1 MVKIIVDES
10 MIHGEVAAGFEQVE
24 AEFKK
29 NFTERGELGAA
40 CAVYHKG
47 KKVVD
52 LWGGYADEK
61 TRSAWE
67 KDTLVLVFSTT
78 KGISAMTMV
87 VAHSQGL
94 FDLDEPVAKYWQEFG
109 QAGKENITVRQ
120 LLAHQA
126 GLSAVDEPMN
136 AQKLADLDFVAAAI
150 AKQKPAWKPGTKHGY
165 HGLSLGWYQNE
176 LIRRVDPQRRS
187 LGKFF
192 QDEIAKPLG
201 IEFHIGLPSNIPDT
215 RLATIKGFHPLQMLL
230 HMDKIPIGMVLSL
243 MIPNSLVKR
252 SLMNPKMRA
261 PADIGNSE
269 YRAVEFPSANGIGQ
283 ARAIARAYGVFA
295 NGGGELNI
303 SPKTM
308 AELTAPATAPTF
320 GLRDEILKAET
331 AYSFGFMKPTSFFL
345 NGTSKNGFGAAGAG
359 GSIGFA
365 DPEAQIG
372 FSYVMNKMGFDM
384 MDDPREKALRDACY
398 KCLKKLQSQSANQG
412 AG

>member
-1 MVKIIVDES
+1 
-10 MIHGEVAAGFEQVE
+10 MIHGEVASGFEEVE
-24 AEFKK
+24 TEFKK

-52 LWGGYADEK
+52 LWGGFADEQ
-61 TRSAWE
+61 TRAAWE

-94 FDLDEPVAKYWQEFG
+94 FELDEPIAKYWQEFG
-109 QAGKENITVRQ
+109 QAGKEEITVRQ

-150 AKQKPAWKPGTKHGY
+150 AKQKPAWEPGTKHGY

-176 LIRRVDPQRRS
+176 LIRRVDPQHRS

-201 IEFHIGLPSNIPDT
+201 IEFYIGLPSDILAE
-215 RLATIKGFHPLQMLL
+215 RIATIKGFHPLQMLL
-230 HMDKIPIGMVLSL
+230 HMDKIPMQMVLSL
-243 MIPNSLVKR
+243 MMPNSLVKR
-252 SLMNPKMRA
+252 SLMNPKMRT
-261 PADIGNSE
+261 PADIGSPE

-283 ARAIARAYGVFA
+283 ARAIAKAYGVFA
-295 NGGGELNI
+295 NGGHELDI
-303 SPKTM
+303 KPQTM
-308 AELTAPATAPTF
+308 AELTAPATAPPL
-320 GLRDEILKAET
+320 GLRDCVLKGET
-331 AYSFGFMKPTSFFL
+331 AYSFGFMKPTTYFL
-345 NGTSKNGFGAAGAG
+345 NGTS
-359 GSIGFA
+359 
-365 DPEAQIG
+365 
-372 FSYVMNKMGFDM
+372 
-384 MDDPREKALRDACY
+384 
-398 KCLKKLQSQSANQG
+398 
-412 AG
+412 

>member
-1 MVKIIVDES
+1 
-10 MIHGEVAAGFEQVE
+10 MIHGKVTPGFEEVE
-24 AEFKK
+24 TEFKR

-40 CAVYHKG
+40 CAIYHKG
-47 KKVVD
+47 QKVVD
-52 LWGGYADEK
+52 LWGGYRDAE
-61 TRSAWE
+61 TRAVWE

-94 FDLDEPVAKYWQEFG
+94 FGLDEPVAKYWQEFA
-109 QAGKENITVRQ
+109 QAGKESITVRQ

-150 AKQKPAWKPGTKHGY
+150 AKQKPAWKPGIKHGY

-201 IEFHIGLPSNIPDT
+201 IEFYIGLPSDVPVT

-230 HMDKIPIGMVLSL
+230 HMGKIPVGMVLSL
-243 MIPNSLVKR
+243 MLPNSLVKR
-252 SLMNPKMRA
+252 SLMNPKMRL
-261 PADIGNSE
+261 PTDIGNPE

-283 ARAIARAYGVFA
+283 ARAIAKAYSVLA
-295 NGGGELNI
+295 NGGHELNI
-303 SPKTM
+303 NPQTM
-308 AELTAPATAPTF
+308 AELTAPAIAPPL
-320 GLRDEILKAET
+320 GLRDEILKGET
-331 AYSFGFMKPTSFFL
+331 AYSFGFMKPGSFFL
-345 NGTSKNGFGAAGAG
+345 NSTSEKGFGAAGAG

-365 DPEAQIG
+365 DPDEKIG
-372 FSYVMNKMGFDM
+372 YSYVMNKMGFDM
-384 MDDPREKALRDACY
+384 FDDPREKALRDTCY
-398 KCLKKLQSQSANQG
+398 RCVKRLRN
-412 AG
+412 

>member
-47 KKVVD
+47 RKVVD
-52 LWGGYADEK
+52 LWGGYADEQ

-94 FDLDEPVAKYWQEFG
+94 LDLDEPVAKYWQEFG
-109 QAGKENITVRQ
+109 QAGKEEITVRQ

-136 AQKLADLDFVAAAI
+136 VQKLADLDFVAAAI

-201 IEFHIGLPSNIPDT
+201 IEFHIGLPSDISAT

-230 HMDKIPIGMVLSL
+230 HLDKIPMGMVLSL
-243 MIPNSLVKR
+243 MIPNSLVKH

-261 PADIGNSE
+261 PADIGNAE

-283 ARAIARAYGVFA
+283 ARAIACAYGVFA
-295 NGGGELNI
+295 NGGNELEI
-303 SPKTM
+303 KPQTM
-308 AELTAPATAPTF
+308 AELAAPATATPW

-331 AYSFGFMKPTSFFL
+331 AYSFGFMKPTSCFL
-345 NGTSKNGFGAAGAG
+345 NGTSKSGFGAAGAG

-365 DPEAQIG
+365 DPEEQIG

-384 MDDPREKALRDACY
+384 FDDPREKALRDACY
-398 KCLKKLQSQSANQG
+398 RCVEKLQS
-412 AG
+412 

>member
-1 MVKIIVDES
+1 MVKTTVDES
-10 MIHGEVAAGFEQVE
+10 MIHGEVEPGFEEVE
-24 AEFKK
+24 TEFKR
-29 NFTERGELGAA
+29 NFSERGELGAA

-47 KKVVD
+47 MKVVD

-61 TRSAWE
+61 TRAVWK

-109 QAGKENITVRQ
+109 QAGKEEITVRQ

-126 GLSAVDEPMN
+126 GLSAVDVPLN
-136 AQKLADLDFVAAAI
+136 AEKLADLDFVAAAI

-201 IEFHIGLPSNIPDT
+201 IEFYIGLPSDIT
-215 RLATIKGFHPLQMLL
+215 AERVATIKGFHPLQMLL
-230 HMDKIPIGMVLSL
+230 HMDKIPMKMVLSL
-243 MIPNSLVKR
+243 MLPKSLVKR
-252 SLMNPKMRA
+252 SLMNPKMKT
-261 PADIGNSE
+261 PADIGNAE

-283 ARAIARAYGVFA
+283 ARAIARAYGVLA
-295 NGGGELNI
+295 SGGQELNI
-303 SPKTM
+303 NPQTM
-308 AELTAPATAPTF
+308 TELTAPAIAPPW
-320 GLRDEILKAET
+320 GLRDEILKGET
-331 AYSFGFMKPTSFFL
+331 AYSFGFMKPTSTFL
-345 NGTSKNGFGAAGAG
+345 SDTSKSGFGAAGAG

-365 DPEAQIG
+365 DPNEQIG

-384 MDDPREKALRDACY
+384 FDDPREKALRDACY
-398 KCLKKLQSQSANQG
+398 RCLKNL
-412 AG
+412 

>member
-1 MVKIIVDES
+1 MSKTVVDES
-10 MIHGEVAAGFEQVE
+10 MIYGEVAQGFEEVE
-24 AEFKK
+24 SEFKR

-40 CAVYHKG
+40 CAIYHKG
-47 KKVVD
+47 QKIVD
-52 LWGGYADEK
+52 LWGGYADEQ
-61 TRSAWE
+61 TRAIWE

-94 FDLDEPVAKYWQEFG
+94 FDLDEPVSKYWQEFG
-109 QAGKENITVRQ
+109 QAGKESITVRQ

-136 AQKLADLDFVAAAI
+136 AQKLADLDFVATDI

-176 LIRRVDPQRRS
+176 LIRRVDPQHRS

-201 IEFHIGLPSNIPDT
+201 IEFYIGLPSDIPAT

-230 HMDKIPIGMVLSL
+230 HMDKIPMKMVLSL
-243 MIPNSLVKR
+243 MLPNSLVKR
-252 SLMNPKMRA
+252 SLMNPKMKT
-261 PADIGNSE
+261 PADIGNSK

-283 ARAIARAYGVFA
+283 ARAIAKAYGVLA
-295 NGGGELNI
+295 NGGEELKIN
-303 SPKTM
+303 PQTM
-308 AELTAPATAPTF
+308 AELTALAIAPPS
-320 GLRDEILKAET
+320 GLFDEILKGET
-331 AYSFGFMKPTSFFL
+331 AYSFGFMKPTSSFL
-345 NGTSKNGFGAAGAG
+345 SGTSKRGFGAAGAG

-365 DPEAQIG
+365 DPEKQIG
-372 FSYVMNKMGFDM
+372 FSYVMNRMGFDM
-384 MDDPREKALRDACY
+384 FDDPREKALRDACY
-398 KCLKKLQSQSANQG
+398 RCLKSYD
-412 AG
+412 